1 MKKMIFAIGLAV
13 SLVSCGGS
21 ATTQNDSTTDS
32 TSAASADTTIGT
44 KVDSSKVDSVKID
57 SSAKSVK

>member
-21 ATTQNDSTTDS
+21 ATTQNDSSADS
-32 TSAASADTTIGT
+32 TTVETAIGT
-44 KVDSSKVDSVKID
+44 EVDSTKVDSVKID
-57 SSAKSVK
+57 SAKGVK